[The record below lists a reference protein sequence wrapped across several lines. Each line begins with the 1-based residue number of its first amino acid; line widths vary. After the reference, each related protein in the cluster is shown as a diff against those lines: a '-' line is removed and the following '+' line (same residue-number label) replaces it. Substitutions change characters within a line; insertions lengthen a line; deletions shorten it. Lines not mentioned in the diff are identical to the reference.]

1 MTLLVAEDVHRVHR
15 LPRTSLVR
23 PGETR
28 AALAGVSLQLG
39 RGETLGVVGASGSGK
54 STLARIVMALER
66 PDRGRV
72 LFAGHDL
79 ARLDADA
86 LRRLRP
92 RFQIVFQD
100 PGSALDPRRPV
111 GWSVAE
117 PLMGR
122 GTPKAEREAAAVR
135 ALDAVGLSA
144 ADATRFPHAFSGGQ
158 RQRIAI
164 ARAIV
169 GEPDLIVADEA
180 VSALDVSVQAQILN
194 LFMEIQ
200 ARTGAALIFVSH
212 DLAAVSRLCDRV
224 MVMEAGRVAEEGD
237 AASVLAAPQSAAGKA
252 LVEAAFA

>member
-1 MTLLVAEDVHRVHR
+1 MTLLLAEDLHRVHR
-15 LPRTSLVR
+15 LPRRSLWR
-23 PGETR
+23 AGETR
-28 AALAGVSLQLG
+28 AALAGVSFSLG

-66 PDRGRV
+66 PDGGRV
-72 LFAGHDL
+72 RFDGHDL
-79 ARLDADA
+79 HALAPSA
-86 LRRLRP
+86 LRALRP
-92 RFQIVFQD
+92 RFQIVLQD

-117 PLMGR
+117 PLLSAGLAR
-122 GTPKAEREAAAVR
+122 PAREAAAQR

-144 ADATRFPHAFSGGQ
+144 ADAARFPHAFSGGQ

-200 ARTGAALIFVSH
+200 ARTGAALLFVSH

-224 MVMEAGRVAEEGD
+224 LVMEAGRVAEEGD
-237 AASVLAAPQSAAGKA
+237 AATVLAAPQSPSAKA